1 MFTLGSTHRFQM
13 FSKPTDMRKS
23 FDALSGLIENHLN
36 QSPRNGE
43 VFVFIN
49 KPRNKIK
56 LLHWSGSGFVL
67 YYKRLESGTFEHPSY
82 DIEAGSYQ
90 LSYTQMVMLIDG
102 ICIKNIE
109 KKRRYTTPE
118 KDAINLAQ

>member
-23 FDALSGLIENHLN
+23 FDALSGLVENHLN

-49 KPRNKIK
+49 KTRNKIK
-56 LLHWSGSGFVL
+56 LLHWAGSGFVL
-67 YYKRLESGTFEHPSY
+67 YYKRLESGTFEHPAY

-90 LSYTQMVMLIDG
+90 LSYAQMVMLIDG

-109 KKRRYTTPE
+109 IKKRFTTP
-118 KDAINLAQ
+118 